1 MSPIVFA
8 SARGAP
14 GTTTAAVAVA
24 GWLDGCVLV
33 EADPAGGVLALR
45 YGLGREPGLLTLA
58 SNRSGRSELPEHAQM
73 LPGGTAVIVA
83 PESAAQV
90 HHLWQVGTRAI
101 LDMVRR
107 APDPVI
113 VDIGRLEPSSPAMA
127 LMEDA
132 DVVCVVSRPLAEQLI
147 PAASVVTGLDHAG
160 IVLIGEGPYTSAE
173 VTSQLGVSVLGV
185 IANDRRAAAALA
197 EGGSGRAVT
206 RSALL
211 RSARV
216 LAETLANRGRS
227 VERVP
232 EVAT

>member
-1 MSPIVFA
+1 MSLVVFA

-24 GWLDGCVLV
+24 GWLDGSVLV

-45 YGLGREPGLLTLA
+45 FGLGREPGLLTLA
-58 SNRSGRSELPEHAQM
+58 SNRSARSDLPDHVQI
-73 LPGGTAVIVA
+73 LPGGTRVIVA
-83 PESAAQV
+83 PESAGQV
-90 HHLWQVGTRAI
+90 HHLWQVGARVIRDA
-101 LDMVRR
+101 LRR
-107 APDPVI
+107 SPDPVI
-113 VDIGRLEPSSPAMA
+113 VDVGRLEPSSPAMG

-132 DVVCVVSRPLAEQLI
+132 DVVCVVSRPVAEQLI
-147 PAASVVTGLDHAG
+147 PAASVVTSLDRAG

-173 VTSQLGVSVLGV
+173 VTSQLGVPVLGV

-197 EGGSGRAVT
+197 QGGSGRAVT

-216 LAETLANRGRS
+216 LAETLADRGRS
-227 VERVP
+227 LERVP
-232 EVAT
+232 EVTT